1 MNIITL
7 LFFTFYL
14 LITFNELIKAIVN
27 KNMNYIQRINSDS
40 SLVLEIC

>member
-7 LFFTFYL
+7 LFTFYL